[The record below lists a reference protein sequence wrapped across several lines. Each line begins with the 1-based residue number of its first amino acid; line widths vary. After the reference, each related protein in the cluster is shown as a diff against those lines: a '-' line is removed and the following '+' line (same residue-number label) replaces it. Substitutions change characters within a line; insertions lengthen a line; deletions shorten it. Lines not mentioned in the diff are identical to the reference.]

1 MAKMLKGRRSGS
13 LAFVPSNRMMA
24 GMAELDGGKG
34 DVALPFGMMNESAE
48 KLLVDLNNR
57 VRQLVADLRAEE
69 EKRLTMGKSS
79 DARMN
84 QVKKDMQTIQ
94 QKYDAERDAHAIT
107 QEELRKRDESIAIL
121 KDGIQEYKDREK
133 QAEEINKRGW
143 DTVCVKNF
151 QLQHLRR
158 RDKKLR
164 SSNDTLKKSKA
175 KAAKQRDSA
184 MARLHP
190 LQQKNIELEYRLGL
204 QLESAGTKDEKI
216 KELSEEVS
224 KCRLLLHRFEQRNTQ
239 IGNQMTRSMELSS
252 RQDLEMHEL
261 QTNNHQLSIELDATR
276 RKLKGT
282 VHALEQTEE
291 ALDNLQAEWDRLHG
305 DHEEAQEVLEQTENQ
320 LREFQADNSALTA
333 TVQTL
338 NDSLHYESTEREA
351 LEGHCTSLRN
361 ELDDIKAHSPL
372 LDGITYTK
380 KVKANLRAQKVKKE
394 LEYAAAL
401 EGEELVLPARHISTK
416 VALGGLA

>member
-1 MAKMLKGRRSGS
+1 MSI
-13 LAFVPSNRMMA
+13 V
-24 GMAELDGGKG
+24 
-34 DVALPFGMMNESAE
+34 
-48 KLLVDLNNR
+48 
-57 VRQLVADLRAEE
+57 Q
-69 EKRLTMGKSS
+69 
-79 DARMN
+79 
-84 QVKKDMQTIQ
+84 
-94 QKYDAERDAHAIT
+94 HIT
-107 QEELRKRDESIAIL
+107 TQ
-121 KDGIQEYKDREK
+121 
-133 QAEEINKRGW
+133 
-143 DTVCVKNF
+143 
-151 QLQHLRR
+151 
-158 RDKKLR
+158 
-164 SSNDTLKKSKA
+164 
-175 KAAKQRDSA
+175 
-184 MARLHP
+184 
-190 LQQKNIELEYRLGL
+190 
-204 QLESAGTKDEKI
+204 I
-216 KELSEEVS
+216 KELSDEVT

-282 VHALEQTEE
+282 VHALEQTEK

-351 LEGHCTSLRN
+351 LEGHYTSLRN

-394 LEYAAAL
+394 LEYATAL

-416 VALGGLA
+416 G